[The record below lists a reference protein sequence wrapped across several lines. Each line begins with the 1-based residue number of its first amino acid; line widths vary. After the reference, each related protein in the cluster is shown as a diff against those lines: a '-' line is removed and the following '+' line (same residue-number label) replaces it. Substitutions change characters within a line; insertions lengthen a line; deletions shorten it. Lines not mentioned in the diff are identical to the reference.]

1 MEQFEFMSP
10 TKFILQ
16 KDADL
21 LCGREVK
28 KYSDHVLFVHDGDK
42 YMYDSGL
49 HARITKAL
57 ADEGLVCFELP
68 GVQPNPR
75 VELVREG
82 IELCRKE
89 QIGCVLAVGGGS
101 VIDTAKAVAIGVKY
115 DGDVWD
121 FYSGKAVPTQA
132 LPIGT
137 VMTLPATGSE
147 GSNGSVLKNT
157 ETGESADTMADC
169 LRPSFTLMNPELTL
183 TIPKRQTV
191 FGIVDMFSH
200 VLERYFSSSREVYLT
215 DYMCEGVM
223 KSILVNARALMRDLK
238 DYNAR
243 AELMWTAVVAHNGL
257 LAAGRNQDWATH
269 TIGAQ
274 LSAQYNTVHG
284 VALSVLFPNWAAYVY
299 KENIPR
305 FVQFA
310 NRVFDIDIDLYDQEK
325 TALEGIRRLRE
336 FFDFLGAP
344 STLNDIGVESDEK
357 FAKMAEDACRF
368 GSIGGIK
375 TLNAADVEAIYR
387 MAQYESRSI

>member
-1 MEQFEFMSP
+1 MDQFEFMSP

-28 KYSDHVLFVHDGDK
+28 KYSDNVLFVHYGDK
-42 YMYDSGL
+42 YMYESGL
-49 HARITKAL
+49 HDRILKSLKDAGV
-57 ADEGLVCFELP
+57 DCFELS

-89 QIGCVLAVGGGS
+89 NIGCVLAVGGGS

-115 DGDVWD
+115 TGDVWD
-121 FYSGKAVPTQA
+121 FYSQKAVPTEA

-169 LRPSFTLMNPELTL
+169 LRPTFTLMNPDLTL
-183 TIPKRQTV
+183 TIPRRQTV

-200 VLERYFSSSREVYLT
+200 VLERYFSSSEKTYLT

-223 KSILVNARALMRDLK
+223 KSIMVNAKALMEDLN
-238 DYNAR
+238 DYNSR

-257 LAAGRNQDWATH
+257 LATGRNQDWATH
-269 TIGAQ
+269 TMGAQ
-274 LSAQYNTVHG
+274 LSAQYNAVHG
-284 VALSVLFPNWAAYVY
+284 STLSVLFPHWAKYVY

-310 NRVFDIDIDLYDQEK
+310 NRVFGIDVDFYNQEK
-325 TALEGIRRLRE
+325 TALEGIQKLRE

-344 STLNDIGVESDEK
+344 SSLAEIGVESDEK
-357 FAKMAEDACRF
+357 FRKMAEDACRF
-368 GSIGGIK
+368 GNIGGLK
-375 TLNAADVEAIYR
+375 SLNPDDVEAIYR
-387 MAQYESRSI
+387 QAQ

>member
-1 MEQFEFMSP
+1 MDQFEFMSP

-21 LCGREVK
+21 LCGQEVK
-28 KYSDHVLFVHDGDK
+28 KFSDKVLFVHYGDQ
-42 YMYDSGL
+42 YMYESGL
-49 HARITKAL
+49 HDRIVKAL
-57 ADEGLVCFELP
+57 EAEGVTVFELP

-75 VELVREG
+75 VQLVRKG

-89 QIGCVLAVGGGS
+89 NIGCVLAVGGGS

-121 FYSGKAVPTQA
+121 FYSKKTGAPTEA

-157 ETGESADTMADC
+157 ETGESADVMADC
-169 LRPSFTLMNPELTL
+169 LRPSFTLMNPDLTM

-200 VLERYFSSSREVYLT
+200 VLERYFSSSVNTYLT

-223 KSILVNARALMRDLK
+223 KSILVNAKALMKDLH

-243 AELMWTAVVAHNGL
+243 AELMWTAIVAHNGL

-269 TIGAQ
+269 AIGAQ
-274 LSAQYNTVHG
+274 LSAQYNAVHG
-284 VALSVLFPNWAAYVY
+284 ATLSVLFPNWAAYVY
-299 KENIPR
+299 QENLPR

-310 NRVFDIDIDLYDQEK
+310 NRVFDVEVDFYDQEK
-325 TALEGIRRLRE
+325 TALEGIRKLRE
-336 FFDFLGAP
+336 FFDSMDAP
-344 STLNDIGVESDEK
+344 AALRDIGIESDEK
-357 FAKMAEDACRF
+357 FRKMAEDACRF
-368 GSIGGIK
+368 GNIGGLK
-375 TLNAADVEAIYR
+375 VLNADDVEAIYR
-387 MAQYESRSI
+387 LALDRSVQ

>member
-1 MEQFEFMSP
+1 
-10 TKFILQ
+10 
-16 KDADL
+16 
-21 LCGREVK
+21 
-28 KYSDHVLFVHDGDK
+28 
-42 YMYDSGL
+42 MYDSGL

-57 ADEGLVCFELP
+57 ADAGVACFELP

-121 FYSGKAVPTQA
+121 FYSRKAVPAEA

-200 VLERYFSSSREVYLT
+200 VLERYFSSSRETYLT

-223 KSILVNARALMRDLK
+223 KSILVNARALMKDLK

-274 LSAQYNTVHG
+274 LSAQYNAVHG
-284 VALSVLFPNWAAYVY
+284 ATLSVLFPNWAAYVY

-310 NRVFDIDIDLYDQEK
+310 NRVFDVDIDLYDQEK
-325 TALEGIRRLRE
+325 TALEGIRKLRE
-336 FFDFLGAP
+336 FFESLGAP
-344 STLNDIGVESDEK
+344 SVLNEIGVESDEK
-357 FAKMAEDACRF
+357 FTKMAQDACRF
-368 GSIGGIK
+368 GSIGGLR

-387 MAQYESRSI
+387 MAQS